1 MKKSDMEKQNVY
13 IVGAKNCG
21 AYGGFETFLDKL
33 TEYHKDNDKI
43 LYHIAWKGDKK
54 KEFEYQS
61 AHCFQINVPNIGA
74 VQAIYYDLA
83 ALNYCIRHIE
93 KNNVVN
99 PVIYVLACRIG
110 PFAAY
115 FRKKLHRFNG
125 RLYVNPDGH
134 EWMREK
140 WSIPVKK
147 YWKISERL
155 MVKQADLLICDNKNI
170 EKYIVETYMKYIP
183 QTTYIA
189 YGADLTPSILKD
201 DNPGLADWNREKGVK
216 KNGYYLIVGRFVPEN
231 NYETIIREFMQS
243 HSSKDLVIITTVNKK
258 FLENLEQKLHFELD
272 PRIKFVGTV
281 YNQELLKKIREN
293 AYGYLHGHE
302 VGGTNPSL
310 LESLAHTNINLVLN
324 VSFNTEVCG
333 SGALYWSKEMGDLA
347 HLLDRID
354 TMRPEEIEKLGEKAK
369 KRISDRYTWEKI
381 VKKYEYI
388 FLQKKTIN
396 ARENQQ

>member
-1 MKKSDMEKQNVY
+1 MEKQNIY

-74 VQAIYYDLA
+74 VQAIYYDVA

-115 FRKKLHRFNG
+115 FRKKLHRFYG

-134 EWMREK
+134 EWMRQK
-140 WSIPVKK
+140 WSIPVRK

-170 EKYIVETYMKYIP
+170 ENYIKETYMKYIP

-201 DNPGLADWNREKGVK
+201 DNPGLTDWNREKGVK

-333 SGALYWSKEMGDLA
+333 NGALYWSKEMGDLA

>member
-1 MKKSDMEKQNVY
+1 MRKSDMEKQNIY

-74 VQAIYYDLA
+74 VQAIYYDVA

-134 EWMREK
+134 EWMRQK
-140 WSIPVKK
+140 WSIPVRK

-155 MVKQADLLICDNKNI
+155 MVKQAELLICDNKNI
-170 EKYIVETYMKYIP
+170 ENYIKETYMKYIP

-201 DNPGLADWNREKGVK
+201 DNQGVK
-216 KNGYYLIVGRFVPEN
+216 KTD
-231 NYETIIREFMQS
+231 TISLLGVLFP
-243 HSSKDLVIITTVNKK
+243 KIITK
-258 FLENLEQKLHFELD
+258 
-272 PRIKFVGTV
+272 P
-281 YNQELLKKIREN
+281 
-293 AYGYLHGHE
+293 
-302 VGGTNPSL
+302 
-310 LESLAHTNINLVLN
+310 
-324 VSFNTEVCG
+324 
-333 SGALYWSKEMGDLA
+333 
-347 HLLDRID
+347 
-354 TMRPEEIEKLGEKAK
+354 
-369 KRISDRYTWEKI
+369 
-381 VKKYEYI
+381 
-388 FLQKKTIN
+388 
-396 ARENQQ
+396 

>member
-1 MKKSDMEKQNVY
+1 MRKSDMEKQNIY

-74 VQAIYYDLA
+74 VQAIYYDVA

-134 EWMREK
+134 EWMRQK
-140 WSIPVKK
+140 WSIPVRK

-170 EKYIVETYMKYIP
+170 ENYIKETYMKYIP

-201 DNPGLADWNREKGVK
+201 DNPGLTDWNREKGVK

-333 SGALYWSKEMGDLA
+333 NGALYWSKEMGDLA

>member
-1 MKKSDMEKQNVY
+1 
-13 IVGAKNCG
+13 
-21 AYGGFETFLDKL
+21 
-33 TEYHKDNDKI
+33 
-43 LYHIAWKGDKK
+43 
-54 KEFEYQS
+54 
-61 AHCFQINVPNIGA
+61 
-74 VQAIYYDLA
+74 
-83 ALNYCIRHIE
+83 
-93 KNNVVN
+93 
-99 PVIYVLACRIG
+99 
-110 PFAAY
+110 
-115 FRKKLHRFNG
+115 
-125 RLYVNPDGH
+125 
-134 EWMREK
+134 
-140 WSIPVKK
+140 
-147 YWKISERL
+147 
-155 MVKQADLLICDNKNI
+155 
-170 EKYIVETYMKYIP
+170 
-183 QTTYIA
+183 
-189 YGADLTPSILKD
+189 
-201 DNPGLADWNREKGVK
+201 
-216 KNGYYLIVGRFVPEN
+216 
-231 NYETIIREFMQS
+231 MQS

-293 AYGYLHGHE
+293 AYDYLHGHE

-333 SGALYWSKEMGDLA
+333 NGALYWSKEMGDLA

>member
-1 MKKSDMEKQNVY
+1 MRKSDMEKQNIY

-74 VQAIYYDLA
+74 VQAIYYDVA

-115 FRKKLHRFNG
+115 FRKKLHRFYG

-134 EWMREK
+134 EWMRQK
-140 WSIPVKK
+140 WSIPVRK

-170 EKYIVETYMKYIP
+170 ENYIKETYMKYIP

-201 DNPGLADWNREKGVK
+201 DNPGLTDWNREKGVK

-333 SGALYWSKEMGDLA
+333 NGALYWSKEMGDLA